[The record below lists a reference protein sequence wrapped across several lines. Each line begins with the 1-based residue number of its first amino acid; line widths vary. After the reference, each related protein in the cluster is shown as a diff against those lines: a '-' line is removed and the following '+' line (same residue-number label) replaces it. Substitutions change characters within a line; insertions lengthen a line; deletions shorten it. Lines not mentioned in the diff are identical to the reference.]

1 MVSGLRIQDGPDLE
15 ILPVVRPAEARE
27 VMKVVRSVVV
37 EPGCIVC
44 GICESLAPAVFEVL
58 DDGAVVRP
66 VTAAGLRSDSEAI
79 WDAESDCPVD
89 VIVASERA
97 NP

>member
-1 MVSGLRIQDGPDLE
+1 MVSRLRLQDGPDLE
-15 ILPVVRPAEARE
+15 ILPQMRAAEARKD
-27 VMKVVRSVVV
+27 VKVVRSVVV

-66 VTAAGLRSDSEAI
+66 VSPGALRSESEAI
-79 WDAESDCPVD
+79 WDAESDCPVS
-89 VIVASERA
+89 VIVASELKK
-97 NP
+97 P